1 MINTTDDR
9 VNHRKDDDK
18 IINSDKTN
26 LMDFDLDFG
35 TEYFYKI
42 TAVDALDQE
51 SHPSVAVKGTTRDFV
66 EPPILSSM
74 KNDSRIILIWNEVKI
89 AKSYNININ

>member
-1 MINTTDDR
+1 MIC
-9 VNHRKDDDK
+9 
-18 IINSDKTN
+18 IFSLKTFFESQKKTI
-26 LMDFDLDFG
+26 LDSDLDFG

-42 TAVDALDQE
+42 TAVDALDKE
-51 SHPSVAVKGTTRDFV
+51 SHPSIAVKGTTRDFV

-89 AKSYNININ
+89 AKSYNINFDIWFYASM